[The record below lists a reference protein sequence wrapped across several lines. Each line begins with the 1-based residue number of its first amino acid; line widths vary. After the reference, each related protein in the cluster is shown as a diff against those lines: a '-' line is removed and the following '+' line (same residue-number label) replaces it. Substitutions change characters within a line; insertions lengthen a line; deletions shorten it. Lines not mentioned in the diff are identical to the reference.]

1 MHSDTV
7 EDYLKAIYVLQ
18 DQDDIAK
25 TGALAERLGITAGS
39 VTEMLKRM
47 ATMSPPLI
55 AYRHHQGAM
64 LTPEGRQA
72 ALAVI
77 RRHRLLETFLHQVL
91 KMGWES
97 VHEEA
102 ETLEHYI
109 SERLVQA
116 IDIHLNHPLWDPHG
130 EPIPDA
136 SGRIHPPEGKK
147 LSMLAPGQHF
157 RIVRVDPAVDGMLAY
172 LSQLRLGIDTTG
184 NVLAHAPFDG
194 PISLR
199 INGIDGPSET
209 AIGRRVADHIYV
221 VVDS

>member
-1 MHSDTV
+1 MHSTTV
-7 EDYLKAIYVLQ
+7 EDYLKAIQVLQ
-18 DQDDIAK
+18 DRENVAK

-47 ATMSPPLI
+47 AAASPPLI
-55 AYRHHQGAM
+55 KYRQHHGAI
-64 LTPEGRQA
+64 LTTAGRRA
-72 ALAVI
+72 AMAVI

-102 ETLEHYI
+102 EVLEHYV

-116 IDIHLNHPLWDPHG
+116 IDTHLEHPRWDPHG

-136 SGRIHPPEGKK
+136 SGKVLPPAGNK
-147 LSMLAPGQHF
+147 LSTLAPGERF
-157 RIVRVDPAVDGMLAY
+157 RIVRVEPAMDGMLAY
-172 LSQLRLGIDTTG
+172 LNQLDLGINMTG
-184 NVLAHAPFDG
+184 KMLAHAPFNG

-199 INGIDGPSET
+199 IDHIDGSREM
-209 AIGRRVADHIYV
+209 AIGRGVADMIFV
-221 VVDS
+221 LIEA